1 MALQNSRGFDLEA
14 RLQERERAGLR
25 RDLTPVGSVA
35 SRARVAADPKGEPAD
50 FATAQ
55 EQVLFSSNDYLGLA
69 GNPAVVDA
77 AARGARDVGA
87 GAGASRLVVGDTPAH
102 RSLERTLAAEK
113 NAERALVFSSGYA
126 ANVGTITALSPDVI
140 FSDAYNHASIIDGAR
155 LSGAAIEVYNHC
167 NSDALAERMAD
178 RAGAGTAD
186 SSWLVVT
193 DSVFSMDGDIAP
205 LEELCDVAEEYG
217 AWMMVDEAH
226 ATGVYDGGVVGE
238 RDLADRVQIQLG
250 TLSKALGSQGG
261 FVAGSQACIEYLLNA
276 ARSFVFST
284 GLAPPAATAAER
296 ALALAPDRRDALWR
310 AVERLRTGLESR
322 GYEVTGETHILP
334 VIVGDRTEAVA
345 LSDRLAAHGIAAPAI
360 RPPTVP
366 DGTSRIRLAPRATH
380 TDDELE
386 QCLAAFD
393 AASMAGGRS

>member
-155 LSGAAIEVYNHC
+155 LSGAAIEVYNLSLIHI
-167 NSDALAERMAD
+167 SD
-178 RAGAGTAD
+178 G
-186 SSWLVVT
+186 
-193 DSVFSMDGDIAP
+193 
-205 LEELCDVAEEYG
+205 
-217 AWMMVDEAH
+217 
-226 ATGVYDGGVVGE
+226 
-238 RDLADRVQIQLG
+238 
-250 TLSKALGSQGG
+250 
-261 FVAGSQACIEYLLNA
+261 
-276 ARSFVFST
+276 
-284 GLAPPAATAAER
+284 
-296 ALALAPDRRDALWR
+296 
-310 AVERLRTGLESR
+310 
-322 GYEVTGETHILP
+322 
-334 VIVGDRTEAVA
+334 
-345 LSDRLAAHGIAAPAI
+345 
-360 RPPTVP
+360 
-366 DGTSRIRLAPRATH
+366 
-380 TDDELE
+380 
-386 QCLAAFD
+386 
-393 AASMAGGRS
+393 